1 MERLPEAQVFE
12 NVTIT
17 PNGKT
22 AAVLEGRWDDIY
34 ITLINIRDDG
44 VLVPHA
50 HRPVDLKDGRIRVHI
65 DLVPAV
71 ATPSSRVIPVKL
83 QRKTK
88 IPLPSR
94 AALQATGLGLVA
106 ATGAAAVTGLVWVAI
121 TVVPAVISFIA
132 TWALPA
138 LVLGVIALG
147 LGAAMETSHRK
158 AATHEE
164 EPSIYP
170 PGYSPAEPT
179 TPSRWRWGTKTE
191 SIKHHWLTGKPTG
204 AEAEEAAAEAKA
216 EAKDVERE
224 QRRVKAETAPRHH
237 WFTGKPIEDEEAIA
251 EAKAEAKD
259 VERELRHWWGGL
271 TKEGKIAQQQE
282 QFARLDP
289 RAQQWVQDLR
299 DPASKQAKGT
309 YDDSA
314 GRYCAVGLE
323 THLHRR
329 MTHQQMRRAFGH
341 NFVYDVENYNDS
353 TNATFED
360 VADFIVRELS

>member
-1 MERLPEAQVFE
+1 MERLPDTRVFE

-50 HRPVDLKDGRIRVHI
+50 QRPVDLKDGRIRVHI

-71 ATPSSRVIPVKL
+71 AIPSSRVIPVKP
-83 QRKTK
+83 QHKAK

-94 AALQATGLGLVA
+94 AALQATGLGLAA

-147 LGAAMETSHRK
+147 LGAAMETSHRRT
-158 AATHEE
+158 AVHEE

-191 SIKHHWLTGKPTG
+191 SVKHHWLTGKPVET
-204 AEAEEAAAEAKA
+204 EEAA
-216 EAKDVERE
+216 
-224 QRRVKAETAPRHH
+224 
-237 WFTGKPIEDEEAIA
+237 A

-271 TKEGKIAQQQE
+271 TKEGKIVQQQE

-299 DPASKQAKGT
+299 DPSSKQAKGT

-329 MTHQQMRRAFGH
+329 MTHQQMRRAFGS
-341 NFVYDVENYNDS
+341 NFVYDVEKYNDS